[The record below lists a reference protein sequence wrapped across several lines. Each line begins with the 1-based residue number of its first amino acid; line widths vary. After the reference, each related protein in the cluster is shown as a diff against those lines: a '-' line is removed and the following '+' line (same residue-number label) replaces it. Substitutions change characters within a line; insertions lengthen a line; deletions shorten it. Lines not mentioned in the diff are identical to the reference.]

1 MKTFRK
7 TLILLVT
14 ILCASKIYGIE
25 VQSYIITNG
34 NDTVYGTIK
43 ISKFNLLQKTVSV
56 TSYNTDELFY
66 HLFFK
71 SSSEK
76 RYKELF
82 PMDVKE
88 YGFFLDNTP
97 YRFISTEEKPIITK
111 HNRAKFY
118 LQVAGGSI
126 NLFEYRTN
134 VDYDYQNQPT
144 NQHLGNHSLK
154 MREEYILSDDNKLV
168 KVEDTGVSVS
178 NFLLA
183 NIKLNKEILDKVC
196 KDKSFKDMREIV
208 RLYNQYTN

>member
-1 MKTFRK
+1 MKTIRK
-7 TLILLVT
+7 TLILLMVIICT
-14 ILCASKIYGIE
+14 SKIYAIE
-25 VQSYIITNG
+25 VQSYIISNN
-34 NDTVYGTIK
+34 NDTLYGTIK

-82 PMDVKE
+82 PTDVKE

-97 YRFISTEEKPIITK
+97 YRFISTEEKPVITK

-126 NLFEYRTN
+126 NLFEYRTT
-134 VDYDYQNQPT
+134 VDYENQNQPT
-144 NQHLGNHSLK
+144 NKYLGNHSLK
-154 MREEYILSDDNKLV
+154 IREEFILSDDNKLV
-168 KVEDTGVSVS
+168 KVEDNGGSVS
-178 NFLLA
+178 DFLLA

-196 KDKSFKDMREIV
+196 KDKSFKDMREVI

>member
-1 MKTFRK
+1 MKTIRK
-7 TLILLVT
+7 TLILLMAIICT
-14 ILCASKIYGIE
+14 SKIYAIE
-25 VQSYIITNG
+25 VQSYIVSNN

-82 PMDVKE
+82 PADVKE

-97 YRFISTEEKPIITK
+97 YRFISIEEKPIITR

-134 VDYDYQNQPT
+134 VDYENQNQST
-144 NQHLGNHSLK
+144 KNHSLK
-154 MREEYILSDDNKLV
+154 IREEYILSDDNKLV
-168 KVEDTGVSVS
+168 KVEDTGGSVS
-178 NFLLA
+178 DFLLA

-196 KDKSFKDMREIV
+196 KDKSFKDMREVI